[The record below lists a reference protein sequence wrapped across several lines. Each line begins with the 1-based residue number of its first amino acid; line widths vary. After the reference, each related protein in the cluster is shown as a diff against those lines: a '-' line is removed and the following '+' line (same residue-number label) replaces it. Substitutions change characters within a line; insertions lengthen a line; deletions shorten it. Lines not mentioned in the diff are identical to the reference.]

1 MTIRKQFL
9 DSLVSPA
16 AGLMTTEKLFS
27 KVPDIVFCIK
37 NTSRQYVSANL
48 AFAERL
54 GLASVDDIIGK
65 TAEDL
70 FPAHLAAIYTEQDQ
84 KILTQGEEISDRLE
98 LVSNRN
104 GRLGWYL
111 AGKFP
116 IAGKDGAVI
125 GLASIS
131 RNLQKPG
138 DEDLQLA
145 GLAKVVAHIQKNYL
159 EDLKPTELAQSAD
172 LSLTQLERRMR
183 KIFKVSTA
191 QFIRKTR
198 IESAARQLIETNK
211 AIINIALD
219 CGYSDQSAFTRQFKI
234 SVGMTPGAYRS
245 AYR

>member
-1 MTIRKQFL
+1 
-9 DSLVSPA
+9 
-16 AGLMTTEKLFS
+16 MTTEKLFS

-37 NTSRQYVSANL
+37 NTSGQYVSANL

-54 GLASVDDIIGK
+54 GLPSVDHIIGK
-65 TAEDL
+65 TAKDL
-70 FPAHLAAIYTEQDQ
+70 FPEHLAAIYTEQDRL
-84 KILTQGEEISDRLE
+84 ILTQGEEISDRLE

-116 IAGKDGAVI
+116 LEGKDGAVI

-138 DEDLQLA
+138 DEDLRFA
-145 GLAKVVAHIQKNYL
+145 GLAKVVEHIQKNYL
-159 EDLKPTELAQSAD
+159 EDLKPIDLAKSAG

-183 KIFKVSTA
+183 KIFKLSTA

-211 AIINIALD
+211 TIINIAMD
-219 CGYSDQSAFTRQFKI
+219 CGYSDQSAFTRQFKT
-234 SVGMTPGAYRS
+234 SVGMAPGAYRS
-245 AYR
+245 TFR